1 MVNDDSV
8 LDLVIKMDLKIE
20 KGEDFHVKL
29 IITNWSS
36 TKSLKVSF
44 SIRVF

>member
-8 LDLVIKMDLKIE
+8 LNLVIKMDLKIE
-20 KGEDFHVKL
+20 KGEDFYVKL

-36 TKSLKVSF
+36 TKSLKVLF
-44 SIRVF
+44 STQIF